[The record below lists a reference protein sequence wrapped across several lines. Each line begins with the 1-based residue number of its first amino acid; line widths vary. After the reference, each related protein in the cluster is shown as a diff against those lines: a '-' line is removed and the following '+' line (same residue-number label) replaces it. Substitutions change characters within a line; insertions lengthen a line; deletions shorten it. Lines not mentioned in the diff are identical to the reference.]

1 MGYRVQHNNAI
12 GPYKGGIRF
21 HASVNLS
28 ILKFLAFEQ
37 TFKNSLTTLPM
48 GGGKG
53 GSDFSP
59 RGKSNAAVLRFVQAL
74 MLEWWRHIGP
84 ETDVPAGD
92 IGVGGREVGFMF
104 GMYKKLTHEFTGTF
118 TGKGREFGG
127 SLIRPEATGYGNIYF
142 LMEMLKRKGAD
153 LKGKVCLI
161 SGSGNV
167 AQYTAEKVLEL
178 GGKVV
183 TMSDSER
190 NCWSFLFESKKKDV
204 QYAMYIDHGV
214 PTAVQ
219 EVRSPGFQAIPME
232 EISIDTS
239 ELYDLARL
247 QGLQGGKDWAFG
259 YHYTLQYTYL
269 NGTDKTPTLTYTIRG
284 INQEEKEE
292 KIIVDPITAKLLFI
306 LVKEGY
312 DESGHSIWKKLG
324 EDIEDDI
331 QQLDS
336 VTEVDRETIKEEY
349 EVYRC
354 AATYLVDPEEL
365 TDAIIRGINSSR
377 FDPYAEITV
386 YSREDWEE
394 RMTELYGDE
403 WKEW

>member
-1 MGYRVQHNNAI
+1 MKEAYEVA
-12 GPYKGGIRF
+12 YKEAQKWSEDAYVIQITSTDF
-21 HASVNLS
+21 HDTENC
-28 ILKFLAFEQ
+28 E
-37 TFKNSLTTLPM
+37 N
-48 GGGKG
+48 
-53 GSDFSP
+53 
-59 RGKSNAAVLRFVQAL
+59 
-74 MLEWWRHIGP
+74 
-84 ETDVPAGD
+84 
-92 IGVGGREVGFMF
+92 GV
-104 GMYKKLTHEFTGTF
+104 
-118 TGKGREFGG
+118 
-127 SLIRPEATGYGNIYF
+127 
-142 LMEMLKRKGAD
+142 
-153 LKGKVCLI
+153 KGK
-161 SGSGNV
+161 
-167 AQYTAEKVLEL
+167 
-178 GGKVV
+178 
-183 TMSDSER
+183 R

-324 EDIEDDI
+324 EDI
-331 QQLDS
+331 
-336 VTEVDRETIKEEY
+336 
-349 EVYRC
+349 
-354 AATYLVDPEEL
+354 PEEAFVSL
-365 TDAIIRGINSSR
+365 KSGLMGPCAGVGDTLSQVVLIPILIIIFINLALQGATWAPIAYTVIFLLIFYGIGYWMLFVGYKNGGETVFKIMESGILDKVIDVANILGCAVTGALLCNYVSFSWNVVMVQNEVEIFNLQTGVFDAILPNAMPLLLTLGV
-377 FDPYAEITV
+377 YAAVKKGVKASYVTFGMMIIGFLLGLTGLV
-386 YSREDWEE
+386 A
-394 RMTELYGDE
+394 
-403 WKEW
+403 

>member
-1 MGYRVQHNNAI
+1 MRC
-12 GPYKGGIRF
+12 
-21 HASVNLS
+21 
-28 ILKFLAFEQ
+28 LKLLCRKRIIIVISLMVFL
-37 TFKNSLTTLPM
+37 
-48 GGGKG
+48 
-53 GSDFSP
+53 
-59 RGKSNAAVLRFVQAL
+59 
-74 MLEWWRHIGP
+74 
-84 ETDVPAGD
+84 
-92 IGVGGREVGFMF
+92 GVGMFLGQRKSMGFTMKEAYEVA
-104 GMYKKLTHEFTGTF
+104 YK
-118 TGKGREFGG
+118 
-127 SLIRPEATGYGNIYF
+127 EAQKWSEDAYVIQITSTDFHDTENCENGV
-142 LMEMLKRKGAD
+142 
-153 LKGKVCLI
+153 KGK
-161 SGSGNV
+161 
-167 AQYTAEKVLEL
+167 
-178 GGKVV
+178 
-183 TMSDSER
+183 R

-247 QGLQGGKDWAFG
+247 QGLQGVKDWAF
-259 YHYTLQYTYL
+259 
-269 NGTDKTPTLTYTIRG
+269 G